1 MREYYSTDAIKEA
14 LKKALKKGI
23 KARKICFD
31 IGGKQYYDRLYS
43 LQRRTTP
50 VEVEVLEPLFKASPA
65 MFSMIEEEQAI
76 IDKQAIDIND
86 IPKMVAEIENL
97 KKLYNDLAEKLGIN
111 KS

>member
-1 MREYYSTDAIKEA
+1 MREYYSTDAVKEA
-14 LKKALKKGI
+14 FKKALKKGI
-23 KARKICFD
+23 KLRKICVD
-31 IGGKQYYDRLYS
+31 IGGRAYYDRLYS
-43 LQRRTTP
+43 LQRRTSP
-50 VEVEVLEPLFKASPA
+50 IESEILAPLFKDSPV
-65 MFSMIEEEQAI
+65 MFELIEAEQAI